1 MTMNEPVN
9 FDTTVRTKKFIVG
22 GKTYEF
28 KEPPVGKMLDHIR
41 RSNDAIQDVSKNP
54 SGVVDEMVRGIRDV
68 IPEIDKKTLLK
79 QPASTLRGI
88 VDHIYM
94 GWEEMPKNP

>member
-1 MTMNEPVN
+1 MNEPVN
-9 FDTTVRTKKFIVG
+9 FDNTVRTKKFILA

-28 KEPPVGKMLDHIR
+28 REPPVEKMLDHIR
-41 RSNDAIQDVSKNP
+41 RSNDAIENVTKEP
-54 SGVVDEMVRGIRDV
+54 EGVVNEMVRGVRDV
-68 IPEIDKKTLLK
+68 IPEIDKKILLK

-88 VDHIYM
+88 VDYIYM